1 MSLLES
7 IPAAADADVL
17 PSEVDVAV
25 VGSGFSGLCMAVKL
39 REAGIEDFVVLE
51 RGDAVGGT
59 WWFNTYPGCGCDVPS
74 HLYSFSFAPNPDWTR
89 TYSRQPEIERYLAR
103 VAEDFDLGRSVRLGT
118 TVTGAQWDDGAQRW
132 SVETDRGELS
142 ARVLVSAAGA
152 LSDPKNPDIDG
163 LERFRGATFHSAQW
177 DHDYDLEGKRV
188 AVIGTGASAIQFV
201 PAIAPDVAQM
211 HVFQRTAPWIMPHTD
226 RPISVRERRLYRR
239 FPLLQKLV
247 RGGIYSARELLVLGF
262 AKQPRLMKLVERLAR
277 RHMDEQISDPELRR
291 KVEPGYTIGCKRI
304 LPSNKWYPALGRD
317 NVELVTDGIA
327 EVREHSIVTGA
338 GEEIAVDA
346 IIFGTG
352 FNVTDMPVAS
362 YVRGR
367 DGRTLDEHWQGS
379 PRAHLGSTV
388 PGFPNLF
395 MLLGPNTGLGHSS
408 MVYMIE
414 SQVAYVIDALKEM
427 RRRGAGTAEVRP
439 EAVRDF
445 NDGIDERMRDTVWN
459 TGCSSWYLDATGR
472 NSTLWPDWTFAFP
485 AARRA
490 STPPPTSSAP
500 GPRRACPRSYAL
512 PARSFGS
519 SQASAR
525 STSRLPSAT
534 RTAAAITMPMITG

>member
-1 MSLLES
+1 MSLLETT
-7 IPAAADADVL
+7 PAAPAGDAL
-17 PSEVDVAV
+17 PSQVDVAV

-152 LSDPKNPDIDG
+152 LSDPKNPEIEG

-226 RPISVRERRLYRR
+226 RPISARERRLYRR

-262 AKQPRLMKLVERLAR
+262 AKQPRLMKLVEKLAR
-277 RHMDEQISDPELRR
+277 RHMDAQISDPELRR

-317 NVELVTDGIA
+317 NVELVTDGVA
-327 EVREHSIVTGA
+327 EVRERSIVTGA

-414 SQVAYVIDALKEM
+414 SQVAYVMDALEEM

-445 NDGIDERMRDTVWN
+445 NDGIDERMRDTVWS

-472 NSTLWPDWTFAFP
+472 NSTLWPDWTFTFR
-485 AARRA
+485 RRA
-490 STPPPTSSAP
+490 S
-500 GPRRACPRSYAL
+500 RFD
-512 PARSFGS
+512 PAAYELG
-519 SQASAR
+519 AG
-525 STSRLPSAT
+525 T
-534 RTAAAITMPMITG
+534 RTGVPA

>member
-7 IPAAADADVL
+7 IPAAAEADAL

-118 TVTGAQWDDGAQRW
+118 TVTGARWDDDAQRW

-152 LSDPKNPDIDG
+152 LSDPKNPEIEG

-226 RPISVRERRLYRR
+226 RPISLRERRLYRR

-304 LPSNKWYPALGRD
+304 LPSNRWYPALGRD
-317 NVELVTDGIA
+317 NVELVTDGVA
-327 EVREHSIVTGA
+327 EVRERSIVTGA
-338 GEEIAVDA
+338 GEEVAVDA

-379 PRAHLGSTV
+379 PRAHHGSTV

-472 NSTLWPDWTFAFP
+472 NSTLWPDWTFAF
-485 AARRA
+485 RRA
-490 STPPPTSSAP
+490 SRFDPTAYELGAGIP
-500 GPRRACPRSYAL
+500 ERV
-512 PARSFGS
+512 PA
-519 SQASAR
+519 
-525 STSRLPSAT
+525 
-534 RTAAAITMPMITG
+534 

>member
-7 IPAAADADVL
+7 IPAAADSDAL

-118 TVTGAQWDDGAQRW
+118 TVTGAQWDDDAQRW

-152 LSDPKNPDIDG
+152 LSDPKNPEIEG

-239 FPLLQKLV
+239 VPLLQKLV
-247 RGGIYSARELLVLGF
+247 RGGVYSARELLVLGF
-262 AKQPRLMKLVERLAR
+262 VKQPRLMKLVERLAR

-317 NVELVTDGIA
+317 NVELVTDGVA

-362 YVRGR
+362 SIRGR

-472 NSTLWPDWTFAFP
+472 NSTLWPDWTFAF
-485 AARRA
+485 RRA
-490 STPPPTSSAP
+490 SRFDPTAYEL
-500 GPRRACPRSYAL
+500 GAGT
-512 PARSFGS
+512 PARVP
-519 SQASAR
+519 A
-525 STSRLPSAT
+525 
-534 RTAAAITMPMITG
+534 

>member
-1 MSLLES
+1 MSLLEP
-7 IPAAADADVL
+7 IPAAAEADAL
-17 PSEVDVAV
+17 PTEVDVAV

-39 REAGIEDFVVLE
+39 RAAGIEDFVVLE

-118 TVTGAQWDDGAQRW
+118 TVTGARWDDGAQRW

-152 LSDPKNPDIDG
+152 LSDPKNPEIEG

-317 NVELVTDGIA
+317 NVELVTDGVA

-427 RRRGAGTAEVRP
+427 RRRGARTAEVRP

-472 NSTLWPDWTFAFP
+472 NSTLWPDWTFAF
-485 AARRA
+485 RRA
-490 STPPPTSSAP
+490 SRFDPTAYEL
-500 GPRRACPRSYAL
+500 GAGTLARV
-512 PARSFGS
+512 PA
-519 SQASAR
+519 
-525 STSRLPSAT
+525 
-534 RTAAAITMPMITG
+534 

>member
-1 MSLLES
+1 MSLLEPIS
-7 IPAAADADVL
+7 AAAEADAL

-118 TVTGAQWDDGAQRW
+118 TVTGARWDDGAQRW

-142 ARVLVSAAGA
+142 ALVLVSAAGA
-152 LSDPKNPDIDG
+152 LSDPKNPDIEG

-226 RPISVRERRLYRR
+226 RPISLRERRLYRR

-317 NVELVTDGIA
+317 NVELVTDGVA

-362 YVRGR
+362 YIRGR

-414 SQVAYVIDALKEM
+414 SQVAHVMGALGEM
-427 RRRGAGTAEVRP
+427 RRRGASVLEVRAD
-439 EAVRDF
+439 AVRDF
-445 NDGIDERMRDTVWN
+445 NEALDEQMKDTVWS

-472 NSTLWPDWTFAFP
+472 NGTLWPDWTFAFRRR
-485 AARRA
+485 AAR
-490 STPPPTSSAP
+490 
-500 GPRRACPRSYAL
+500 
-512 PARSFGS
+512 FD
-519 SQASAR
+519 ASAYELGAGR
-525 STSRLPSAT
+525 IGT
-534 RTAAAITMPMITG
+534 RPPVPV